1 MGTAYSNSNLREI
14 KEEIYPAKIKAEDLI
29 QACESLDDDTVE
41 AMTKRYDWNW
51 IFYMVRAE
59 SIALKI
65 TV

>member
-29 QACESLDDDTVE
+29 AVCESLDDDTVE
-41 AMTKRYDWNW
+41 VMTKRYDWNR

-59 SIALKI
+59 SE
-65 TV
+65 